1 MNKAI
6 FLDRDGTINYDFD
19 HVFQV
24 ERIQLLTG
32 VSKAIGDLKR
42 AGYLIIIISNQS
54 CIGRGYA
61 TQDQVIACMERVS
74 ELLKEEDTNALI
86 EKAYFA
92 PELPEIP
99 NNTRKPKPDM
109 ILDAIKTYNLDPL
122 GCWMIGDRMSDPM
135 AGYNAGLKPAN
146 CILLEP
152 NGIKDTLPLTEVEKA
167 IKMGFKLFNNL
178 SDATHAILNA

>member
-61 TQDQVIACMERVS
+61 TEDQVIACMERVS
-74 ELLKEEDTNALI
+74 CLLKEEDADALI

-92 PELPEIP
+92 PELPEIA

-109 ILDAIKTYNLDPL
+109 LLNAIKTYNINPL

-135 AGYNAGLKPAN
+135 AGYNAGLNPAN

-167 IKMGFKLFNNL
+167 FKMGFKLFNNL
-178 SDATHAILNA
+178 SDAAHSILNT